1 MKRTSYLLPFLMSAA
16 LGCGGSTPA
25 TNGPGGSADVAEAQA
40 APAGTGM
47 EEDESSSDLT
57 AHHRHHHHGGM
68 AMFIAI
74 SLDQINTT
82 PDQKSAIEKI
92 KADLYA
98 KMEPAHA
105 AEKSVLLAV
114 ADGIAA
120 GQFDQAKLD
129 TAIAEVG
136 TQSGTIHD
144 AVSDSLNQLHATL
157 TPPQRQALVD
167 KMQAHFEVWHSA
179 NAPEEDKEH
188 GHLAHLAKELSM
200 TQDQVDKSRAAYE
213 QSIGGVPHFDRAEA
227 DAHLKAFGEA
237 FASDQF
243 DAKSLPTKGELNSHM
258 AVWGINRML
267 KLYEAVTPNLT
278 PDQRTKLADN
288 IRHHANYQHNQG

>member
-1 MKRTSYLLPFLMSAA
+1 MSAA
-16 LGCGGSTPA
+16 LGCGGSSTPGP
-25 TNGPGGSADVAEAQA
+25 TGPGGSADVAEAQ
-40 APAGTGM
+40 PAQPGTGM
-47 EEDESSSDLT
+47 EEDESTTDL
-57 AHHRHHHHGGM
+57 AMHHRHHHHGGM

-82 PDQKSAIEKI
+82 PDQKAAIEKI
-92 KADLYA
+92 KTDLYA

-105 AEKSVLLAV
+105 AEKTVLSAV
-114 ADGIAA
+114 ADDIAS

-129 TAIAEVG
+129 TSIAEVG

-144 AVSDSLNQLHATL
+144 AISDSLNQLHATL

-188 GHLAHLAKELSM
+188 GHLAHLAKELGM

-213 QSIGGVPHFDRAEA
+213 QSITGVPHFDRAEA

-237 FASDQF
+237 FSSDQF

-258 AVWGINRML
+258 AVWGINRMI

-278 PDQRTKLADN
+278 PEQRTKLADN

>member
-1 MKRTSYLLPFLMSAA
+1 MSAA
-16 LGCGGSTPA
+16 LGCGGSSAPGP
-25 TNGPGGSADVAEAQA
+25 NGPGGSADVAEAQ
-40 APAGTGM
+40 PAQPGTGM
-47 EEDESSSDLT
+47 DEDESTTDL
-57 AHHRHHHHGGM
+57 AMHHRHHHHGGM

-82 PDQKSAIEKI
+82 PDQKAAIEKI
-92 KADLYA
+92 KTDLYA

-105 AEKSVLLAV
+105 AEKNVLTAV
-114 ADGIAA
+114 ADAIAS

-129 TAIAEVG
+129 TSIAEVG

-144 AVSDSLNQLHATL
+144 AISDSLNQLHATL

-188 GHLAHLAKELSM
+188 GHLAHLAKELGM

-213 QSIGGVPHFDRAEA
+213 QAIGGVPHFDRAEA

-237 FASDQF
+237 FVSDQF

-258 AVWGINRML
+258 AVWGINRMI

>member
-25 TNGPGGSADVAEAQA
+25 ANGPGGSADVAEAQ
-40 APAGTGM
+40 PAQPGAGM
-47 EEDESSSDLT
+47 EEDESTTDLMV
-57 AHHRHHHHGGM
+57 HHRHHHHGGM

-92 KADLYA
+92 KSDLYA
-98 KMEPAHA
+98 KMEPARE
-105 AEKSVLLAV
+105 AEKTVLNAV
-114 ADGIAA
+114 ADGIAS

-129 TAIAEVG
+129 TSIAEVG

-144 AVSDSLNQLHATL
+144 AIADSLNQLHATL

-167 KMQAHFEVWHSA
+167 KVQAHFEVWHSA
-179 NAPEEDKEH
+179 NAPEEDKKD
-188 GHLAHLAKELSM
+188 GHLAHLAKELGL

-213 QSIGGVPHFDRAEA
+213 QSISGVPHFDRAEA

-243 DAKSLPTKGELNSHM
+243 DAKSLPT
-258 AVWGINRML
+258 
-267 KLYEAVTPNLT
+267 
-278 PDQRTKLADN
+278 
-288 IRHHANYQHNQG
+288 

>member
-1 MKRTSYLLPFLMSAA
+1 MSAA
-16 LGCGGSTPA
+16 LGCGGSSAPGP
-25 TNGPGGSADVAEAQA
+25 NGPGGSADVAEAQ
-40 APAGTGM
+40 PAQPGAGM
-47 EEDESSSDLT
+47 DEDESTTDLA

-82 PDQKSAIEKI
+82 PDQKAAIEKI
-92 KADLYA
+92 KTDLYA

-105 AEKSVLLAV
+105 AEKSVLTAV
-114 ADGIAA
+114 ADAIAS

-129 TAIAEVG
+129 TSIAEVG

-144 AVSDSLNQLHATL
+144 AISDSLNQLHATL
-157 TPPQRQALVD
+157 TPPQRQALVE

-188 GHLAHLAKELSM
+188 GHLAHLAKELGM

-237 FASDQF
+237 FVSDQF

-258 AVWGINRML
+258 AVWGINRMI